1 MKTAENEKKK
11 KAKQKRILCCER
23 EDKMSFELRANARV
37 GSSIIVLTG
46 AYYLVRFHIRSWLYI
61 FQQGHCRRV
70 I

>member
-1 MKTAENEKKK
+1 MKIKKKK
-11 KAKQKRILCCER
+11 KAKKKESYAVQR